1 MPPEYKLSTLGV
13 HYFLSVSHILQI
25 LLEFC
30 RVNHTQV
37 YYCYFSNMALTKITD
52 SGDQLNMEVLE
63 QSVYE
68 CVLVEIPITKQIE
81 I

>member
-1 MPPEYKLSTLGV
+1 MTRAKT
-13 HYFLSVSHILQI
+13 
-25 LLEFC
+25 
-30 RVNHTQV
+30 
-37 YYCYFSNMALTKITD
+37 TD